1 MSGNERVTRLIALA
15 VLLGM
20 FVALWPAV
28 AAPPHPDLLE
38 QTAAGKKAVPFF
50 MNRYND
56 LREAGINS
64 GTNPYE
70 HDNLGAKIPGDR
82 LQAVI
87 GEFNV
92 LAILVQF
99 SDNPSGTASGYFD
112 NLMFNVS
119 STSVRHYYRN
129 ASFGQLDIITV
140 NLPSSLGWRTAPQTY
155 DYYVNDESGV
165 NPESYPRNSQKLVE
179 DLVVM
184 VDPVVD
190 FSVYDNDDDGFV
202 DVLMVIHAGPGA
214 EMTGSDADMWSHQW
228 YIYPML
234 TNDGAYVSSFTVQ
247 PEYLSV
253 AGDMTIGVFAHELG
267 HAFGLPD
274 LYDTDYSSQGIGSWG
289 IMAYG
294 SWLGPY
300 GNGGLPAHPCAWS
313 RIQMGF
319 LDPIRVT
326 TNLNSQ
332 SIADIKTS
340 GEVYRLWTSGS
351 LGNEYFLVENRQT
364 TGYDSY
370 LPGSG
375 LLIWHIDEAMESNDN
390 EWVPGM
396 NPANHYLVALEQCDG
411 AYELELNIDL
421 GDNNDVFPGAGSGS
435 SFNALSAT
443 NSNSYTTGPTSVA
456 VENISAPA
464 GTMVADLRVS
474 LAGGTDDGSDD
485 GNDDGNQDMLPTM
498 LTLSQ
503 NYPNP
508 FNPTT
513 TIAFYSPDPGPANV
527 EIINPL
533 GYRVKTL
540 LDDRVSSGVTELT
553 WDGTNAA
560 GDLVASGIYLY
571 KVVVNGQ
578 KKVKKMVLVR

>member
-1 MSGNERVTRLIALA
+1 MMSDKEKVTRLIALA
-15 VLLGM
+15 IVLYM
-20 FVALWPAV
+20 FVALWPVA
-28 AAPPHPDLLE
+28 AAPPHPDLLN

-50 MNRYND
+50 MSRSQD

-64 GTNPYE
+64 GSNAYE
-70 HDNLGAKIPGDR
+70 PGRAAAKTPGDR

-99 SDNPSGTASGYFD
+99 SDNSASTASGYFD
-112 NLMFNVS
+112 NIMFNTS
-119 STSVRHYYRN
+119 TTSVRHYYRN

-155 DYYVNDESGV
+155 AYYVNNESGV
-165 NPESYPRNSQKLVE
+165 NPDSYPRNSQGLVE

-184 VDPVVD
+184 IDPVVD

-214 EMTGSDADMWSHQW
+214 EFTGSDADMWSHQW

-247 PEYLSV
+247 PEYLS
-253 AGDMTIGVFAHELG
+253 APSDMTIGVFAHELG

-289 IMAYG
+289 LMAYG

-300 GNGGLPAHPCAWS
+300 GMGGLPSHPCAWS

-319 LDPIRVT
+319 LESIRVT
-326 TNLNSQ
+326 TNVNSQ
-332 SIADIKTS
+332 SIEDIKTS
-340 GEVYRLWTSGS
+340 GDVYRLWTSGS
-351 LGNEYFLVENRQT
+351 LGNEYFLVENRQSV
-364 TGYDSY
+364 GYDSY

-411 AYELELNIDL
+411 AYGLELNVDL
-421 GDNNDVFPGAGSGS
+421 GNSNDVFPGTGSGN

-464 GTMVADLRVS
+464 SSMAADLRVS
-474 LAGGTDDGSDD
+474 LAGGTDDGSDGD
-485 GNDDGNQDMLPTM
+485 GNEDILPST

-513 TIAFYSPDPGPANV
+513 TIAFYSPDPGQASV

-540 LDDRVSSGVTELT
+540 FDDRISSGVTELT

-560 GDLVASGIYLY
+560 GAPVASGIYLY
-571 KVVVNGQ
+571 KVEVNGQ